1 MRSIPCVMTW
11 ELLRHGRWQ
20 MLMAFLGANL
30 LSLLILMGL
39 RVHGPIDPDDQGLI
53 VVQLILIELQPVLF
67 AVAILASIHPT
78 SRFYTLPVSA
88 STIVAWKMIPA
99 MVLIFLQSIASTAA
113 LNWLFGLHW
122 PLWGPAFLS
131 SVSLAMIFAALWYAE
146 RSIYLPFCVAFGAL
160 IIGLWY
166 KSRWGP
172 ISNFPNRIW
181 STVTVPEMATM
192 LLFAVASYFVAV
204 VGISRSRCGETLG
217 ATFDWTWLE
226 KIVNGNF
233 QHRADGTGRFETPQA
248 AHFWCEWT
256 KKGWLLP
263 AVVLLGLVFGVAGW
277 TALNRDPA
285 DLIDGLVGGGM
296 MLSCLGML
304 GGIVIGNT
312 GAVDTNY
319 EMGSFLGTR
328 PLSDRDLSTIT
339 LKVLGR
345 SVLISWLFWCIA
357 FVGVAS
363 LQWLSGDLGRS
374 LNFRSLHWWYLP
386 VTLLGAWI
394 ANATVASLS
403 LTGQNSMWVRLI
415 ASVFA
420 GYIGLAVI
428 SKFQGY
434 DTQQRLVG
442 VTVILTGIAM
452 GAISVAL
459 LVAALRRS
467 AINLQTALA
476 ASIIWSVLSAAIVIE
491 AFRLHVPPSAIVLL
505 IGIVSFSVS
514 PLAAAP
520 LAVAWNRHR

>member
-11 ELLRHGRWQ
+11 ELFRHGRWQ

-53 VVQLILIELQPVLF
+53 VVQMILIEFQPVLF

-78 SRFYTLPVSA
+78 SRLYTLPVPT

-99 MVLIFLQSIASTAA
+99 MVLIFVESIASTAA

-122 PLWGPAFLS
+122 PLWGPALLS
-131 SVSLAMIFAALWYAE
+131 SVSLAMIFAALWYAD

-160 IIGLWY
+160 IIGVWY

-181 STVTVPEMATM
+181 SSVTVSEMATM
-192 LLFAVASYFVAV
+192 SLFCVASYVIAV
-204 VGISRSRCGETLG
+204 IGVSRSRCGETLG
-217 ATFDWTWLE
+217 ADCERGWSENIANWNVQFR
-226 KIVNGNF
+226 VG
-233 QHRADGTGRFETPQA
+233 GTGRFETPQA

-256 KKGWLLP
+256 RKGWLLP
-263 AVVLLGLVFGVAGW
+263 AVLLVALTFGLAGW
-277 TALNRDPA
+277 TAFSRDPA
-285 DLIDGLVGGGM
+285 QLIDGLVAAGL
-296 MLSCLGML
+296 MLPALGML

-312 GAVDTNY
+312 GATDTNY

-345 SVLISWLFWCIA
+345 SVLISWLLWCIA
-357 FVGVAS
+357 FVGVAG

-403 LTGQNSMWVRLI
+403 LTGQNSKWVRLF

-420 GYIGLAVI
+420 GYIGLALI
-428 SKFQGY
+428 SKFQTG
-434 DTQQRLVG
+434 DTQQNIVG
-442 VTVILTGIAM
+442 VTIILTGIAM
-452 GAISVAL
+452 GAISVSL

-467 AINLQTALA
+467 AIDLQTALA

-491 AFRLHVPPSAIVLL
+491 AFRLHAPPSAMVLL
-505 IGIVSFSVS
+505 IGIVSFAVS
-514 PLAAAP
+514 PVAAAP
-520 LAVAWNRHR
+520 LAIAWNRHR